1 MSKLNSFK
9 LPTKRKSRNRVG
21 RGNGSK
27 GTYSGRGLKG
37 QKSRSGGGVP
47 LFFEGGQL
55 PLVKRLPFL
64 RGFKNRF
71 KKDFSIISLS
81 DIENKFNE
89 GDHVN
94 AESLFGLNLIRNKT
108 SNVKILGNGN
118 LKKSLKISVHAITKS
133 AEAKIKKSGS
143 TIELINEQVTEDKD

>member
-9 LPTKRKSRNRVG
+9 LPEKRKSRTRVG

-71 KKDFSIISLS
+71 KKDFSIVNLL

-89 GDHVN
+89 GDEVN
-94 AESLFGLNLIRNKT
+94 AESLFNHNLIKKKS

-118 LKKSLKISVHAITKS
+118 LKKSLKIKVHAVTKS
-133 AEAKIKKSGS
+133 AEEKIKKSGS
-143 TIELINEQVTEDKD
+143 TIELLNEIITENKD

>member
-9 LPTKRKSRNRVG
+9 LPEKRKSRTRVG

-71 KKDFSIISLS
+71 KKDFSIVNLS
-81 DIENKFNE
+81 DIDNKFNE
-89 GDHVN
+89 GDQVN
-94 AESLFGLNLIRNKT
+94 AESLFNLNLIRNKRL
-108 SNVKILGNGN
+108 NVKILGNGN
-118 LKKSLKISVHAITKS
+118 LNKSLKISVHAVTKS
-133 AEAKIKKSGS
+133 AESKIKKSGS
-143 TIELINEQVTEDKD
+143 TIELINEQHAENKD